1 MTDIFSE
8 ALDMLFPQGI
18 YCICC
23 GSILDGSR
31 PYAVCDDCLGKFSW
45 ITEDTCSVCG
55 KPLAAMNRKRRICYS
70 CAEREHS
77 FDKGYTCAQYG
88 LYERAIVMDLK
99 YRDKSY
105 LAGSVGRIMAD
116 RIEAELGTDL
126 PWDAVTWVPV
136 HRKRLAERGYDQAEL
151 IAAAFMD
158 AMAEKTERTGRAGGI
173 PALEG
178 FLERAQSTRPMKDLG
193 LMERMENVSGAFRV
207 KKEENVRG
215 KTILI
220 IDDVYTTGA
229 TLDACALALK
239 AAGAGRVE
247 ILTFASGGDYAG
259 ARGEDDPDEGYDRKE
274 RR

>member
-1 MTDIFSE
+1 
-8 ALDMLFPQGI
+8 
-18 YCICC
+18 
-23 GSILDGSR
+23 
-31 PYAVCDDCLGKFSW
+31 
-45 ITEDTCSVCG
+45 
-55 KPLAAMNRKRRICYS
+55 
-70 CAEREHS
+70 
-77 FDKGYTCAQYG
+77 
-88 LYERAIVMDLK
+88 
-99 YRDKSY
+99 
-105 LAGSVGRIMAD
+105 
-116 RIEAELGTDL
+116 
-126 PWDAVTWVPV
+126 
-136 HRKRLAERGYDQAEL
+136 
-151 IAAAFMD
+151 
-158 AMAEKTERTGRAGGI
+158 
-173 PALEG
+173 
-178 FLERAQSTRPMKDLG
+178 MKDLG